1 MEDPQ
6 KRAPEL
12 VERYGELWLDE
23 MAAAELYRRLAGS
36 RTTELADE
44 LRAIAVTED
53 EHAAY
58 WATLLEE
65 SGADKPRYRTPFRV
79 RALGAAAHLIGVKR
93 ILPFVARMEA
103 EEVRR
108 YRDDDDIPDE
118 LVDEEV
124 AHGRLVAGL
133 HGDSGVGA
141 AIAAA
146 EGRHRIGVGGPLR
159 PLVFGA
165 NDGLVSNL
173 SLVLGVAGGTS
184 DESFILLAGMAGLVA
199 GACSMA
205 AGEWVS
211 VRAQAEL
218 YERELEVERLEIRY
232 FPEEEFEELETIY
245 RARGL
250 SEDEARA
257 LAERIM
263 EDEDVALD
271 VMAREELGITPG
283 DLPSAW
289 MAAVAS
295 FLAFSIGALIPVL
308 PYVFS
313 SGDPA
318 FVMAATLSGV
328 ALFCVGSL
336 ISIFTGRNAVVSGLR
351 MVAIGGGAA
360 TATFL
365 IGTAIGG

>member
-1 MEDPQ
+1 
-6 KRAPEL
+6 
-12 VERYGELWLDE
+12 
-23 MAAAELYRRLAGS
+23 MAAADLYRRLAGS
-36 RTTELADE
+36 KTTNLALE
-44 LRAIAVTED
+44 LRKVAEAED
-53 EHAAY
+53 EHADY
-58 WATLLEE
+58 WARLLEE
-65 SGADKPRYRTPFRV
+65 SGTETPRYRTPFRV
-79 RALGAAAHLIGVKR
+79 RALGAAARLIGVKR

-103 EEVRR
+103 GEVRR
-108 YRDDDDIPDE
+108 YRDAGDVPDS

-133 HGDSGVGA
+133 HGDGGVGTT
-141 AIAAA
+141 IAAA

-173 SLVLGVAGGTS
+173 SLVIGVAGGTS
-184 DESFILLAGMAGLVA
+184 DESFVLLAGIAGLVA

-211 VRAQAEL
+211 VRSQTEL
-218 YERELEVERLEIRY
+218 YERELEVERTEIRY
-232 FPEEEFEELETIY
+232 FPEEELEELETIY

-271 VMAREELGITPG
+271 VMAREELGIAPG
-283 DLPSAW
+283 GLPSAW
-289 MAAVAS
+289 VAAISS
-295 FLAFSIGALIPVL
+295 FLAFSVGALIPVL

-313 SGDPA
+313 SGDSA
-318 FVMAATLSGV
+318 FVLAATLSGI
-328 ALFCVGSL
+328 ALFCVGTL
-336 ISIFTGRNAVVSGLR
+336 ISIFTGRNAFWSGVR

-360 TATFL
+360 TVTFIIGTL
-365 IGTAIGG
+365 IGA